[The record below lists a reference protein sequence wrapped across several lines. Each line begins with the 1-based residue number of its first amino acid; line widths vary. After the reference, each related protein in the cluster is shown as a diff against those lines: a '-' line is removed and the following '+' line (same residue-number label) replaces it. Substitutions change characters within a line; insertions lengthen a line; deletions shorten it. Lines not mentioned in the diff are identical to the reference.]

1 MKLVGSELLGKFRSF
16 GGRSKLNRFG
26 TSEKVAVFLL
36 VVLSLFMLMPL
47 IYIFN
52 HALKPYQEL
61 FIYPPNIFARD
72 PSFQNFVELLAITK
86 GTAIPITR
94 YIFNSVVVAILCV
107 IIVTIVSAMCA
118 YPISK
123 HKFPGHKVVFGMIL
137 LTLLFAPE
145 TVAIPR
151 YLVVSKLGIMNTYL
165 GHIMPMVAVPTGVFL
180 MKQFIDQLPNELLD
194 SAKMDGAREYTIFMK
209 IVLPVIM
216 PAVATIGI
224 IAFNAAWG
232 NTETSTLFMQQEE
245 MKTFPFYISTLTS
258 GMANNVARQ
267 GAAAAAALLMFLPN
281 LIIFLLFQS
290 KVIATMAHSGI
301 K

>member
-1 MKLVGSELLGKFRSF
+1 MNVKNALPRLVLWRR
-16 GGRSKLNRFG
+16 RSKLHRMSPF
-26 TSEKVAVFLL
+26 EKFAVFLL
-36 VVLSLFMLMPL
+36 VLLSIFMLMPL

-52 HALKPYQEL
+52 HSLKPYSEL
-61 FIYPPNIFARD
+61 FIYPPNIFVRD
-72 PSFQNFVELLAITK
+72 ASFQNFVELLAITK
-86 GTAIPITR
+86 GTATPMSR

-123 HKFPGHKVVFGMIL
+123 HKFPGHKIVFGTII

-151 YLVVSKLGIMNTYL
+151 YLIVSKLGIMNTYL

-180 MKQFIDQLPNELLD
+180 MKQFIDQIPNELLD

-209 IVLPVIM
+209 IVIPVIM

-232 NTETSTLFMQQEE
+232 NTETSTLFMQDEE
-245 MKTFPFYISTLTS
+245 MKTFPFFISTLTS